1 MNNDQMKKLGFR
13 NVGNIYWN
21 LPTGALYEEIVKRRE
36 GLVAHKG
43 PIVVRTGHH
52 MGRSRE
58 DKYVVRDPAN
68 PSHILWGK
76 TNKPFEEDHFHSLY
90 NRLKAYLQGKDIFVQ
105 DCYAGADPKYRV
117 PIRVISENAWHSLYA
132 RNLFIQ
138 STDPEE
144 LTHHEPECT
153 IIDVPR
159 FHAFP
164 EFDGTHSETFVIVN
178 FGEKMILIGG
188 TSYAGEIKRSSF
200 TILNYAFL
208 SEGNILPMHCA
219 VNTGCDDEND
229 VAVFFGLSGTGKT
242 ALALVE
248 GRRLIGNDEH
258 GWSDDGV
265 FNFEGG
271 CYSRVAGL
279 TIEKNPALQA
289 CVERFGTVLENVT
302 IDMETRRI
310 DLSDTALTENT
321 RAAYHITAIEN
332 AVASGRGAHPKHLF
346 MLTRDVS
353 GVMPPVAC
361 LNTEQA
367 LYFYLLGYTSEIE
380 EGRVVPTFNPCFGAP
395 FLALS
400 PLVYARILGEKIARH
415 HVQCWMINTGW
426 TGGPLGE
433 GHRIGIEH
441 SRAIVRAVLSGK
453 LDSVPMRKEPV
464 FGFEVPEVCEG
475 LPPEFL
481 DPRQLWKDRGLYDTR
496 ARELVGQFKEYFD
509 HFSEEVPIEIRRA
522 GP

>member
-1 MNNDQMKKLGFR
+1 MNADRMEKLGFR

-52 MGRSRE
+52 TGRSRE
-58 DKYVVRDPAN
+58 DKYVVREPASD
-68 PSHILWGK
+68 SHILWGK
-76 TNKPFEEDHFHSLY
+76 VNKPFEEAHFDSLY

-117 PIRVISENAWHSLYA
+117 PIRVITENAWHSLYA

-138 STDPEE
+138 STDPGE
-144 LTHHEPECT
+144 LANHEPECT

-164 EFDGTHSETFVIVN
+164 EFDGTCSETFVIVN
-178 FGEKMILIGG
+178 FGSKIILIGG

-200 TILNYAFL
+200 TILNYSFL
-208 SEGNILPMHCA
+208 SEDNILPMHCA
-219 VNTGCDDEND
+219 VNTAGDDGGD
-229 VAVFFGLSGTGKT
+229 VAVFLGLSGTGKT
-242 ALALVE
+242 ALAQVK
-248 GRRLIGNDEH
+248 GRRLVGNDEH
-258 GWSDDGV
+258 GWSDEGV

-279 TIEKNPALQA
+279 TLENNPTLLA
-289 CVERFGTVLENVT
+289 CVERFGTVLENVA
-302 IDMETRRI
+302 IDMETRRV

-321 RAAYHITAIEN
+321 RAAYHITAIED
-332 AVASGRGAHPKHLF
+332 VVVSGRGGHPKHLF
-346 MLTRDVS
+346 MLTRDAS
-353 GVMPPVAC
+353 GVMPPVAK

-367 LYFYLLGYTSEIE
+367 LYYYLSGYTSEIVE
-380 EGRVVPTFNPCFGAP
+380 DEPQATFNPCFGAP

-400 PLVYARILGEKIARH
+400 PLVYARILGEKIAGH
-415 HVQCWMINTGW
+415 KVQCWLINTGW
-426 TGGPLGE
+426 TGGPYGE
-433 GHRIGIEH
+433 GHRIGIDH
-441 SRAIVRAVLSGK
+441 SRSIVRAALSGM
-453 LDSVPMRKEPV
+453 LSSAPMRKDPV
-464 FGFEVPEVCEG
+464 FGFEVPEACDG
-475 LPPEFL
+475 LPPELL
-481 DPRQLWKDRGLYDTR
+481 DPRRLWKDSTLYDRR
-496 ARELVGQFKEYFD
+496 AQELAGEFHEYFD
-509 HFSEEVPIEIRRA
+509 HFSEDVPVDIRKA

>member
-1 MNNDQMKKLGFR
+1 MKENQMKKLGFR

-52 MGRSRE
+52 TGRTRE
-58 DKYVVRDPAN
+58 DKFVVQEPAGN
-68 PSHILWGK
+68 SHILWGK
-76 TNKPFEEDHFHSLY
+76 ANRPFEEKRFHALY

-117 PIRVISENAWHSLYA
+117 PIRVITENAWHSLYA

-138 STDPEE
+138 ITDPGE
-144 LTHHEPECT
+144 LANHEPECT

-164 EFDGTHSETFVIVN
+164 EFDGTRSEAFVIVN

-200 TILNYAFL
+200 TILNYSFL
-208 SEGNILPMHCA
+208 SEDNILPMHCA
-219 VNTGCDDEND
+219 VNTDRDDEND

-242 ALALVE
+242 ALSLVE

-258 GWSDDGV
+258 GWSDEGV

-279 TIEKNPALQA
+279 TIENNPTLLA

-302 IDMETRRI
+302 IDTETRRL

-321 RAAYHITAIEN
+321 RAAYHITAMED
-332 AVASGRGAHPKHLF
+332 AVISGRGGHPKHLF
-346 MLTRDVS
+346 MLTRDAT
-353 GVMPPVAC
+353 GVMPPVAK

-367 LYFYLLGYTSEIE
+367 LYFYLSGYTSEIQ
-380 EGRVVPTFNPCFGAP
+380 EGEIRPTFNPCFGAP

-415 HVQCWMINTGW
+415 KVQCWLVNTGW
-426 TGGPLGE
+426 TGGPYGE

-441 SRAIVRAVLSGK
+441 SRTIVRAALSGQ
-453 LDSVPMRKEPV
+453 LASAPVRRDPV
-464 FGFEVPEVCEG
+464 FGFEVPTVCEG
-475 LPPEFL
+475 LPPEL
-481 DPRQLWKDRGLYDTR
+481 LSPRGLWKDSAFYDRR
-496 ARELVGQFKEYFD
+496 AGELVEKFKEYFE
-509 HFSEEVPIEIRRA
+509 HFSEDVPLEIRKA